1 MLRTA
6 IGLGSSKGPSMH
18 FRSPSTADIAS
29 TATTAKST
37 RSQFQNNVQAVVDNQ
52 YKPTDFCNNL
62 LPVIG
67 SVDTFPAYGEI
78 SESVRSRK
86 KTIHLSVEEGSNK
99 WKILDFA
106 ISQQNDKVIQALIKK
121 HMDASNAQS
130 RVSETAPN
138 TAKSTKT
145 LERQYADHAQ
155 LLRCAFAQ
163 YSDEAIPML
172 ITLCAEALN
181 LRNVHDTKENA
192 QNTTQPNDASI
203 KQYWENLALLRRL
216 LPKKSPDNIDIQSLM
231 KACAYTL
238 NSQGGVIKNVQT
250 PAEPED
256 APIERYSKNLLLL
269 HLAIL
274 QQNEKAIQAL
284 IKICVCEFNEQ
295 NDASENT
302 QNLAKFMGSPEEQ
315 YEKHLNLL
323 SYAVSQNAY
332 EMLPFLIE
340 SSTDKYKRT
349 LLHYTAADGLPNLV
363 KILLNSGVERALPDV
378 NQMTPLHHAA
388 QNGRLKVVEALLE
401 REAEFVLHGI
411 IHKKKEV
418 DSLSLDKK
426 TPLFL
431 AAESGHF
438 KVVKFL
444 RAKGANIHLAA
455 RNGETPYSIAHK
467 LGHEKI
473 ADFLK
478 DEMEKKQQKWE
489 AIKPKS
495 QGLLGYVQSC
505 YTYLQGW
512 GAYLYKS

>member
-1 MLRTA
+1 MLRA
-6 IGLGSSKGPSMH
+6 AMGLGSIGPSMH
-18 FRSPSTADIAS
+18 FTSPSTADIAS
-29 TATTAKST
+29 TATTAEST
-37 RSQFQNNVQAVVDNQ
+37 RSQFQNDVPPVVDKQ

-67 SVDTFPAYGEI
+67 SVDTFPVHGEI
-78 SESVRSRK
+78 SESQRSRK
-86 KTIHLSVEEGSNK
+86 KTTHSPVEEGSNK
-99 WKILDFA
+99 WQILDFA
-106 ISQQNDKVIQALIKK
+106 ISQQNDKMIQALIKK
-121 HMDASNAQS
+121 YMDASNAQS

-145 LERQYADHAQ
+145 LQRQYADHAQ

-181 LRNVHDTKENA
+181 LLNVDDAKENA
-192 QNTTQPNDASI
+192 QNTAQPNDASI

-216 LPKKSPDNIDIQSLM
+216 LPKKSPDNIDIQSLI

-238 NSQGGVIKNVQT
+238 DAQGGTIKNVQT
-250 PAEPED
+250 PVEPDD

-274 QQNEKAIQAL
+274 RQNEKAIQAL
-284 IKICVCEFNEQ
+284 IKMCVYDFNEQ
-295 NDASENT
+295 NDASENA
-302 QNLAKFMGSPEEQ
+302 QNLAKLMGSPEEQ

-323 SYAVSQNAY
+323 AYAISQNDY
-332 EMLPFLIE
+332 ETLPFLIE
-340 SSTDKYKRT
+340 TSIDEYKRT
-349 LLHYTAADGLPNLV
+349 LLHYIAADGLPNLV

-378 NQMTPLHHAA
+378 NKMTPLHHAA
-388 QNGRLKVVEALLE
+388 QNGRLKVVEALLDG

-411 IHKKKEV
+411 IHKKKEI
-418 DSLSLDKK
+418 DSLSSDKK

-444 RAKGANIHLAA
+444 RARGANIHLAA

-467 LGHEKI
+467 LGHQKI
-473 ADFLK
+473 AAFLK

-512 GAYLYKS
+512 GAYLYQK